1 MDYPDTATLPSE
13 LQEILNSRPAN
24 IYRMIAH
31 TPEFMPGFLALGDA
45 ILSKNSVPATLREL
59 AILRTGH
66 VYRAPYEIHQHER
79 IARAIG
85 LSEQAISAA
94 KTGRTQTLPDDQAA
108 VLAWVD
114 TLLTTHT
121 FTDADRAHA
130 LRLFTPTQLADF
142 VLTVGFYQ
150 SVCNFLNTF
159 EVTTAGETF

>member
-1 MDYPDTATLPSE
+1 MDYPDTTTLPAD

-31 TPEFMPGFLALGDA
+31 TPELMPGFLALGDA

-59 AILRTGH
+59 AILRVGH
-66 VYRAPYEIHQHER
+66 TYRAPYEIHQHER

-85 LSEQAISAA
+85 LSEPAIAAA
-94 KTGRTQTLPDDQAA
+94 KSGPTQTLPGDEAA
-108 VLAWVD
+108 VLGWVD
-114 TLLTTHT
+114 TLLTSHT
-121 FTDADRAHA
+121 FTDTDRADA
-130 LRLFTPTQLADF
+130 LELFTRTQLVDL

-150 SVCNFLNTF
+150 LVCNFLNTF